1 MEPRLIGKGLY
12 TPAEAGRLLRVAP
25 GKLSRW
31 LRGHTMKGTRYERLW
46 APQVD
51 IGDGHV
57 YLGFRDLMEARV
69 VDAFIREGI
78 SAIRIRRAIQVA
90 AEMIAES
97 HPLATNRFRTDGREI
112 FLQVIETDEHGR
124 ERERLL
130 NLFQRQYEF
139 RGIIEPI
146 LKTVDFGDEG
156 DPLQW
161 WPQGRKAG
169 IVVDPARAFG
179 APIEARTSVPTSILA
194 EAARALGITEAAAS
208 YDVSE
213 AAVRRALNFERDLE
227 PSLAA

>member
-1 MEPRLIGKGLY
+1 MEPRLVGTGLY
-12 TPAEAGRLLRVAP
+12 TPVEAGRLLRVAP

-46 APQVD
+46 EPQVD

-69 VDAFIREGI
+69 VDAFIRQGI

-90 AEMIAES
+90 AEMITES

-112 FLQVIETDEHGR
+112 FLQVIETDEHGQ

-130 NLFQRQYEF
+130 NLFQKQYEF

-161 WPQGRKAG
+161 WPQGRRAG

-179 APIEARTSVPTSILA
+179 APIEAKTSVPTSILA
-194 EAARALGITEAAAS
+194 EAAHALGITEAAVS

-213 AAVRRALNFERDLE
+213 AAVRRALDFEHVLE
-227 PSLAA
+227 PRIAA

>member
-1 MEPRLIGKGLY
+1 MEPRLVGTGLY

-46 APQVD
+46 EPQVD

-69 VDAFIREGI
+69 VDAFIRQGI

-130 NLFQRQYEF
+130 NLFQKQYEF

-161 WPQGRKAG
+161 WPQGRRAG

-179 APIEARTSVPTSILA
+179 APIEAKTSVPTSILA
-194 EAARALGITEAAAS
+194 EAAHALGITEAAAS
-208 YDVSE
+208 YDVAE
-213 AAVRRALNFERDLE
+213 TAVRRALDFEHVLE